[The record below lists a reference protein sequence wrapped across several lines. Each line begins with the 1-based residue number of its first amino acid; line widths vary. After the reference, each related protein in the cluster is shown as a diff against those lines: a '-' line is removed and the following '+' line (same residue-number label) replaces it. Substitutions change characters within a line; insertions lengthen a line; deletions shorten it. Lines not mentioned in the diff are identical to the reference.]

1 VTIIEVMEPVAAP
14 LPEPWL
20 RGPISGLNPLTTP
33 ILYSFQQAREDLA
46 KYTEGLTAEQIWAK
60 PHGFGSVGFHLRHI
74 AGSTGRLLTYVQ
86 GQQLSDAQM
95 AELRAEHE
103 PGAAREE
110 LLAGVNAA
118 FQRAEEVIRALD
130 PASLGQP
137 REIGRKR
144 LPTTVIGLLTHIA
157 EHTQRHVGQAI
168 SAAKLARADHKTL
181 NSVVAKQIA
190 AAAVK
195 EAARNQWNLSIA
207 IVDDGGHLLY
217 LERMDQANAASAEVA
232 PHKAR
237 CALLFKRPTKAFE
250 DILAGGRTAILGL
263 PGAVPLEGGIPLFA
277 HGKIVGAIGA
287 SGATSQQDGVAAQ
300 AGVDAFAG
308 ILGS

>member
-1 VTIIEVMEPVAAP
+1 MIEL

-20 RGPISGLNPLTTP
+20 RGPIAGVNPLIAP
-33 ILYSFQQAREDLA
+33 ILCSFQQAREDLA
-46 KYTEGLTAEQIWAK
+46 KYTEGLTAEQIWAR
-60 PHGFGSVGFHLRHI
+60 PHGFGAVGFHIRHI

-103 PGAAREE
+103 PGATREE
-110 LLAGVNAA
+110 LLAGLNAT
-118 FQRAEEVIRALD
+118 FQRAEDVVRALN
-130 PASLGQP
+130 PAALAEP

-144 LPTTVIGLLTHIA
+144 LPATVIGLLTHIA

-168 SAAKLARADHKTL
+168 SAAKLARAGELMAKKTL
-181 NSVVAKQIA
+181 TSDVAKQIA

-207 IVDDGGHLLY
+207 IVDDGGHVIY
-217 LERMDQANAASAEVA
+217 LERMDQASAGSAEVA
-232 PHKAR
+232 PKKAR
-237 CALLFKRPTKAFE
+237 SALLFQRPTKAFE
-250 DILAGGRTAILGL
+250 DVLAGGRTAILAL
-263 PGAVPLEGGIPLFA
+263 PGAVPLEGGIPLIA
-277 HGKIVGAIGA
+277 HGKIIGAIGA

-300 AGVDAFAG
+300 AGVDLLASL
-308 ILGS
+308 LGSK